1 MTIYLYSGTPG
12 SGKSLHAT
20 KDIKQRLDLACPV
33 IANYRLSPSVKHF
46 EMYTYKDNEELT
58 PEFLYEYASDWWAGS
73 GKYHKFREDFLLLV
87 IDEAQLLFNSREW
100 NHNKRMGWI
109 EFFSQHRHFG
119 YKIIFISQSDRMLDR
134 QIRSLLEY
142 DVVHR
147 RLGNFGWRGKLFTI
161 LTFGELF
168 VATTHYYSL
177 HETVAMNAFKA
188 HKSIFK
194 MYDSYAS
201 FKRTADGVAA
211 AGAPS
216 KRD

>member
-20 KDIKQRLDLACPV
+20 RDIKDRLDMARPV
-33 IANYRLSPSVKHF
+33 IANYTLSPSIKHF
-46 EMYTYKDNEELT
+46 ELFTYRDNESLT
-58 PEFLYEYASDWWAGS
+58 PDFLYDYASDWWSVKG
-73 GKYHKFREDFLLLV
+73 HRFREDFLLLV
-87 IDEAQLLFNSREW
+87 IDDAQLLFNSREW

-147 RLGNFGWRGKLFTI
+147 RLGNFGWRGKLMTF

-168 VATTHYYSL
+168 VATTRYYSL
-177 HETVAMNAFKA
+177 RETVAMNAFKA
-188 HKSIFK
+188 HKSIFR

-201 FKRTADGVAA
+201 FKRTADGVPDEG
-211 AGAPS
+211 GAPS
-216 KRD
+216 KRA